1 MKKYQQ
7 INEARMVLELPE
19 QATMEQIKSNFR
31 NLIRKWHPDRCR
43 ENKKKCREMTT
54 RIIDAYRVINDYCK
68 NYKFSFSEQ
77 EVKNYISAEEWWFE
91 RFGMNSLYND
101 EQK

>member
-1 MKKYQQ
+1 
-7 INEARMVLELPE
+7 
-19 QATMEQIKSNFR
+19 
-31 NLIRKWHPDRCR
+31 
-43 ENKKKCREMTT
+43 MTA

>member
-7 INEARMVLELPE
+7 INEARMVLELSE
-19 QATMEQIKSNFR
+19 QATMEQIKSNYR
-31 NLIRKWHPDRCR
+31 NLIR
-43 ENKKKCREMTT
+43 NREMTT

-101 EQK
+101 KQK